1 MTLSRLNEKKKFM
14 ISFDTVINPDAFLT
28 FLFRSKKVSKNN
40 KGFWKKMIL
49 KEIKVSGEN
58 GLHRNMYNKYMD
70 AYAGSVYFKSHF
82 VYL

>member
-1 MTLSRLNEKKKFM
+1 M
-14 ISFDTVINPDAFLT
+14 ISFDTVINSNAFLT
-28 FLFRSKKVSKNN
+28 FLFRSKKKFLRTI
-40 KGFWKKMIL
+40 KGFEKKIIL
-49 KEIKVSGEN
+49 KEIKVSWEN

>member
-1 MTLSRLNEKKKFM
+1 M
-14 ISFDTVINPDAFLT
+14 ISFDTVINSNAFLT
-28 FLFRSKKVSKNN
+28 FLFRSKKTI
-40 KGFWKKMIL
+40 KGFEKKKIL

>member
-1 MTLSRLNEKKKFM
+1 M
-14 ISFDTVINPDAFLT
+14 ISFDTVINSNAFLT
-28 FLFRSKKVSKNN
+28 FLFRSKKTFLRTI
-40 KGFWKKMIL
+40 KGFEKKKIL

>member
-1 MTLSRLNEKKKFM
+1 
-14 ISFDTVINPDAFLT
+14 
-28 FLFRSKKVSKNN
+28 
-40 KGFWKKMIL
+40 MIL

>member
-1 MTLSRLNEKKKFM
+1 M
-14 ISFDTVINPDAFLT
+14 ISFDTVINSNAFLT
-28 FLFRSKKVSKNN
+28 FLFRSKKKFLRTI
-40 KGFWKKMIL
+40 KGFEKKIIL